1 MKKTV
6 MRSYANLIASVGVNI
21 KKGQEVIIRA
31 DLDQPEFIAML
42 VEECYKLGAKKV
54 EVEWNFQPLTKIH
67 VRYRTQKTLSTVENW
82 ELEKVKHRLERL
94 PAMIYILSEDPDGL
108 AGMKQ
113 EKYAKSQQA
122 RYKVL
127 KQYLDEMDNHYQ
139 WCIAAV
145 PGVKW
150 AKKVFPNL
158 NKSQA
163 MEKLWEAILYT
174 SRADKD
180 PIEAWKQHNEEL
192 EQRCN
197 YLNSLNLRKLV
208 YKSSNGTDLTVGL
221 MEQAL
226 FMGGGEYSL
235 EGNFFNPNIPSEEV
249 FTTPKAGEADGIVY
263 SSKPLSYQGQ
273 LIENFSLRFENGKV
287 VEVKAEKNQELL
299 QQMVTMDEGAAMLGE
314 CALVPYDSPINNS
327 GLLFYNT
334 LFDENAS
341 CHLALGRGFTNC
353 VKDYDK
359 YTLEE
364 LRNMGVNDSIIHEDF
379 MIGTKDLNIYGI
391 TTDGQEI
398 QIFKDGNFC
407 I

>member
-6 MRSYANLIASVGVNI
+6 IRSYANLIASVGVNI

-150 AKKVFPNL
+150 AKK
-158 NKSQA
+158 
-163 MEKLWEAILYT
+163 EIG
-174 SRADKD
+174 R
-180 PIEAWKQHNEEL
+180 
-192 EQRCN
+192 
-197 YLNSLNLRKLV
+197 
-208 YKSSNGTDLTVGL
+208 
-221 MEQAL
+221 
-226 FMGGGEYSL
+226 
-235 EGNFFNPNIPSEEV
+235 
-249 FTTPKAGEADGIVY
+249 
-263 SSKPLSYQGQ
+263 
-273 LIENFSLRFENGKV
+273 
-287 VEVKAEKNQELL
+287 
-299 QQMVTMDEGAAMLGE
+299 
-314 CALVPYDSPINNS
+314 
-327 GLLFYNT
+327 
-334 LFDENAS
+334 AS
-341 CHLALGRGFTNC
+341 CRER
-353 VKDYDK
+353 V
-359 YTLEE
+359 
-364 LRNMGVNDSIIHEDF
+364 
-379 MIGTKDLNIYGI
+379 
-391 TTDGQEI
+391 
-398 QIFKDGNFC
+398 
-407 I
+407 

>member
-6 MRSYANLIASVGVNI
+6 MRSYANLIASVGANI

-82 ELEKVKHRLERL
+82 ELEKVKHRLEKL

-113 EKYAKSQQA
+113 EKYAKAQQA

-180 PIEAWKQHNEEL
+180 PIESWKQHNEEL
-192 EQRCN
+192 EQRCS
-197 YLNSLNLRKLV
+197 YLNSLNLRKLI
-208 YKSSNGTDLTVGL
+208 YKSSNGTDLAVGL

-273 LIENFSLRFENGKV
+273 LIENFSVRFEKGKV
-287 VEVKAEKNQELL
+287 VEVKAEKNEELL
-299 QQMVTMDEGAAMLGE
+299 KQLVTMDEGASMLGE

-327 GLLFYNT
+327 GVLFYNT
-334 LFDENAS
+334 LFDENAC

-364 LRNMGVNDSIIHEDF
+364 LRKMGVNDSIIHEDF
-379 MIGTKDLNIYGI
+379 MIGTEDLNIFGV
-391 TTDGQEI
+391 TADGQEI